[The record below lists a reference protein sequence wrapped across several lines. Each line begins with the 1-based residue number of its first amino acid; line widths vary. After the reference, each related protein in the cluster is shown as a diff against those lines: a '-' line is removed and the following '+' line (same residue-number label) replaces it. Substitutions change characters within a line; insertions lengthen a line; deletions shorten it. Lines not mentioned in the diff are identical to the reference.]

1 MGSGNSRELL
11 DLAKAGNEAGA
22 LEYLRNSYFLN
33 PEYSNSDGN
42 TALHFAAHHGFVKL
56 AKALIEKGA
65 KVNAMNR
72 VRSSPL
78 HIAVRYN
85 RPDVVQLLLENLADP
100 NQLGQ
105 FSHSALTLAAT
116 QNCYDIAKILI
127 EAGAQTQPMTLQL
140 AAMNKDGA
148 RMTKLL
154 VDNGAEPNSADEQG
168 NTALM
173 TAAVYGNE
181 EVVQTLLKLCPQTI
195 QINKTN
201 KKGWTALHF
210 ACNDYDP
217 ARRKRIVQL
226 IVSHGGDLLIE
237 DNNGLKPNEV
247 RPKRKRRDQRGSN
260 RPFKKPRLA
269 DEDPDAIQPKAVV
282 G

>member
-1 MGSGNSRELL
+1 MGQGNSKGLL
-11 DLAKAGNEAGA
+11 DLAAQGDEQEA
-22 LEYLRNSYFLN
+22 LQVLRSSFFLD
-33 PEYSNSDGN
+33 PQYCNSDGN
-42 TALHFAAHHGFVKL
+42 TALHYAAHHGYLKL

-65 KVNAMNR
+65 NVNAMNR

-78 HIAVRYN
+78 HVAVRYN
-85 RPDVVQLLLENLADP
+85 RPDIVQLLLENDADP

-116 QNCYDIAKILI
+116 QNFYNIAKILI
-127 EAGAQTQPMTLQL
+127 DNGAQTQPMTLQL

-154 VDNGAEPNSADEQG
+154 VDNGADANSADEQG

-173 TAAVYGNE
+173 TASVYGNE
-181 EVVQTLLKLCPQTI
+181 EVVTTLLELRPQEI
-195 QINKTN
+195 QINKQN

-217 ARRKRIVQL
+217 TRRKRIVQL

-237 DNNGLKPNEV
+237 DHNGMKPTEV
-247 RPKRKRRDQRGSN
+247 RPKRKRREQKSN
-260 RPFKKPRLA
+260 RPFKRPRLA
-269 DEDPDAIQPKAVV
+269 DADPDAIAAPVA

>member
-1 MGSGNSRELL
+1 MGSGNSKGLL
-11 DLAKAGNEAGA
+11 DLARKGNEAAA
-22 LEYLRNSYFLN
+22 LEFLRNSYFLN
-33 PEYSNSDGN
+33 PEYCNSDGN
-42 TALHFAAHHGFVKL
+42 TALHYAAHFGFVKL

-127 EAGAQTQPMTLQL
+127 ESGAQTQPMTLQL
-140 AAMNKDGA
+140 AAMNVDGA

-154 VDNGAEPNSADEQG
+154 VGNGAQSNSGDEQG

-173 TAAVYGNE
+173 TASVYGNE
-181 EVVQTLLKLCPQTI
+181 DVVQTLLKLCPEIVVNQ
-195 QINKTN
+195 KN

-210 ACNDYDP
+210 ACNDHDP

-226 IVSHGGDLLIE
+226 IVSHGGDLLRE

-247 RPKRKRRDQRGSN
+247 RPKRKRRDQRGSK

-269 DEDPDAIQPKAVV
+269 EEDIDAIQAKGVV
-282 G
+282 A